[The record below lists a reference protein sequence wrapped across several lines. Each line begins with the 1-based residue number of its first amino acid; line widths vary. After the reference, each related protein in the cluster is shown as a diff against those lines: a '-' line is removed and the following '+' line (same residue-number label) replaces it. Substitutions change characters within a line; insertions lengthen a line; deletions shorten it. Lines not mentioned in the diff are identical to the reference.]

1 MKKVK
6 FIYTL
11 EIKFKVEEKVEYK
24 VVRKYY
30 EFEKVEKFMNNIKSL
45 RDKDIERIT
54 ITKEYVD
61 IYE

>member
-30 EFEKVEKFMNNIKSL
+30 EFEKMEKFMKNIKSL
-45 RDKDIERIT
+45 RDNDIERIS
-54 ITKEYVD
+54 ITKEYID
-61 IYE
+61 IYG